1 MVVKWLLL
9 GGGRIEKKA
18 RKVTMLLI
26 IFYFF
31 DLGTDFLHDSISLS
45 PHILCICVCVCIHVY
60 IYKRCINMSALL
72 LYFQ

>member
-31 DLGTDFLHDSISLS
+31 DLGTDFLHDSISIN
-45 PHILCICVCVCIHVY
+45 PHILCIYVCVY
-60 IYKRCINMSALL
+60 IYITDV
-72 LYFQ
+72 